1 MGMLF
6 SRVSPHRWSAVSSP
20 VTAVPSYE
28 AVMQYP
34 SGISPEEYNRLLLLG
49 NTAGVPIVVVDAIR
63 SGNIMDPVH
72 MQRAERVNDE
82 WERGVALL
90 TPYLLRQQRVDEER
104 ARLRELGGRMGG
116 GAVRVSYDSIR
127 AKIGPQQPAQEG
139 LMLRI
144 QTQEHGYVDMT
155 LTEHEDSI
163 EDCLFDAVEYVP
175 KFQAFLQKQEP
186 VLVFEHGV

>member
-1 MGMLF
+1 
-6 SRVSPHRWSAVSSP
+6 
-20 VTAVPSYE
+20 
-28 AVMQYP
+28 MQYP

-90 TPYLLRQQRVDEER
+90 TPYLLRQKRVDEER

-127 AKIGPQQPAQEG
+127 AKIGPQQPPQEG

-144 QTQEHGYVDMT
+144 QTQEHGHVDMT
-155 LTEHEDSI
+155 LTEHEDSM
-163 EDCLFDAVEYVP
+163 EDCLFDAAEYVP